1 MSTTPSAVPA
11 PLPTGPW
18 DGRAAFADLV
28 RSAFERAAIEGWPL
42 IILSDPDFADWPLGE
57 RRVVDALQ
65 AWASRGRQLHLL
77 ARDFRPLREQA
88 PRLVQWRVTWDHV
101 VQARSCQGAL
111 GDALPSAL
119 WSPVWTLERLDS
131 VHSRGVSTAEA
142 KRRVE
147 LRERLDSKWERASPA
162 FPASTL
168 GL

>member
-1 MSTTPSAVPA
+1 MSTTPSVPA
-11 PLPTGPW
+11 SLPTGSW
-18 DGRAAFADLV
+18 DGRVAFADLV
-28 RSAFERAAIEGWPL
+28 RSAFEQAANEGWPL

-77 ARDFRPLREQA
+77 ARDFRNLREKA
-88 PRLVQWRVTWDHV
+88 PRLVQWRVKWDHL

-119 WSPVWTLERLDS
+119 WSPGWTLERLDT
-131 VHSRGVSTAEA
+131 VHCRGVATEEA
-142 KRRVE
+142 RRRVE
-147 LRERLDSKWERASPA
+147 LRERLDGYWERGSPA

>member
-1 MSTTPSAVPA
+1 MSTTPSVPA
-11 PLPTGPW
+11 SLPTGSW
-18 DGRAAFADLV
+18 DGRVAFADLV
-28 RSAFERAAIEGWPL
+28 RSAFEQAANEGWRL

-77 ARDFRPLREQA
+77 ARDFRNLREKA
-88 PRLVQWRVTWDHV
+88 PRLVQWRVKWDHL

-119 WSPVWTLERLDS
+119 WSPGWTLERLDT
-131 VHSRGVSTAEA
+131 VHCRGVATEEA
-142 KRRVE
+142 RRRVE
-147 LRERLDSKWERASPA
+147 LRERLDGYWERGSPA